1 MVNIKYR
8 HYQEGDDQQLAEL
21 FNRAFQMNGLSVVR
35 TPKTV
40 NWRYVKSPNFE
51 PEMCQIAEDIDCE
64 KIVGAVYTNLIERVP
79 FNGNEYLVGD
89 INDVSCHPDY
99 TRRGIATNLMKLAIN
114 YMEKKGC
121 DISMLTADYNGHA
134 RKRIYLKLGYFDV
147 DREYRF
153 IQFPNL
159 FKLMKDI
166 LASLILFPVFFT
178 ISFIP
183 RILNR
188 IRIKL
193 NPFFSDFSFEINNNR
208 KHFEYMKAVNKI
220 MPNYYTGFPIYNKR
234 KFEWARIKV
243 PASRHRPTYVLMKK
257 KERIIGGAVITH
269 QNIYNSKHGIKFRIG
284 LIHDIFLDKT
294 QFNNKRNLHLGYIYL
309 NDKIIKAAT
318 RRKVGILIHLVTFK
332 DYDLHRALRNMNYL
346 KFKAESI
353 MMKTLKENIRISKF
367 KKPLFL
373 PTYISMGVP

>member
-1 MVNIKYR
+1 MVKIKYR
-8 HYQEGDDQQLAEL
+8 HYKEGDDQQLAEL
-21 FNRAFQMNGLSVVR
+21 FNRAFQMNRLSVIR
-35 TPKTV
+35 TPEIW
-40 NWRYVKSPNFE
+40 NWRYFQSPGFE
-51 PEMCQIAEDIDCE
+51 PELCQIAEDLDNK
-64 KIVGAVYTNLIERVP
+64 KIVGAVYVNLIEKVP
-79 FNGNEYLVGD
+79 FNGKEYLVGD

-121 DISMLTADYNGHA
+121 DISILTADYNGHA
-134 RKRIYLKLGYFDV
+134 RKKIYLKLGYFDV
-147 DREYRF
+147 DRAYAF

-159 FKLMKDI
+159 FKLVKDI
-166 LASLILFPVFFT
+166 LASSLLLPIFFT
-178 ISFIP
+178 ISYLP

-193 NPFFSDFSFEINNNR
+193 NPFFRDFSFEINNNR
-208 KHFEYMKAVNKI
+208 NHFEYMKAVNKI
-220 MPNYYTGFPIYNKR
+220 MPNYYTGFPIYDKR

-243 PASRHRPTYVLMKK
+243 PANRHKPTYILIKK
-257 KERIIGGAVITH
+257 DNRIIGGATLTH
-269 QNIYNSKHGIKFRIG
+269 QNIYNSKRGNKFRIG

-294 QFNNKRNLHLGYIYL
+294 QFSNKTKLHLGYIYL

-318 RRKVGILIHLVTFK
+318 RRKIGILNHLVTFN
-332 DYDLHRALRNMNYL
+332 DYDLLRALRNMNYL
-346 KFKAESI
+346 KLRGETV

-373 PTYISMGVP
+373 PSYVSIGVP

>member
-21 FNRAFQMNGLSVVR
+21 FNRAFQMNRLSVIR
-35 TPKTV
+35 TPEIWH
-40 NWRYVKSPNFE
+40 WRYFQSPGFE
-51 PEMCQIAEDIDCE
+51 PEMCQIAEDLDNK
-64 KIVGAVYTNLIERVP
+64 KIVGTVYVNLIEKVP

-99 TRRGIATNLMKLAIN
+99 IKRGIGTNLMKLSIN

-121 DISMLTADYNGHA
+121 DISILTADYNGHA
-134 RKRIYLKLGYFDV
+134 RKKIYLRLGYFDV
-147 DREYRF
+147 DRGYTF

-159 FKLMKDI
+159 LKLMKDI
-166 LASLILFPVFFT
+166 LASLIFFPVFFT
-178 ISFIP
+178 ISYLP

-188 IRIKL
+188 IIIKL
-193 NPFFSDFSFEINNNR
+193 NPFFRDFSFEINNNR

-220 MPNYYTGFPIYNKR
+220 MPNYYTGFPMYDKR

-243 PASRHRPTYVLMKK
+243 PANKHKPTYVLMKK
-257 KERIIGGAVITH
+257 DNKLIGGATLTH
-269 QNIYNSKHGIKFRIG
+269 QNIYTSKRGGKFRIG
-284 LIHDIFLDKT
+284 LIHDLFLDKT

-318 RRKVGILIHLVTFK
+318 RRKIGILTHLVTFN
-332 DYDLHRALRNMNYL
+332 DYNLQGALRNMNYL
-346 KFKAESI
+346 KLKGETV
-353 MMKTLKENIRISKF
+353 MMKTLKENVRISKF

-373 PTYISMGVP
+373 PTYVSIGVP